1 MGYQDLGKQYQS
13 IGDLANSTKSFSKMY
28 DYMTAN
34 GHMVT
39 MCMHLIQVAIDQRN
53 WYAVTMNAQRIWAN
67 GTSKYE
73 EAKKQSAK
81 LASALGLA
89 ELASRNYRGAAHY
102 FINADP
108 RMTQAKPDD
117 PNDEEAFNEVLTP
130 NDVAVYGGLS
140 AIASLSRSELQSKVL
155 EHKTF
160 RNYLELEPHIRRAI
174 SFFIASKY
182 SACLA
187 ILEGWK
193 ADYLLDIYLQSC
205 FMEIL
210 ERVRRKA
217 IQQYFIPFSCV
228 TLIALA
234 EAFNTDETTIEIELT
249 QMIKR
254 GDLDA
259 RVDLVDRVLLA
270 RKADDRAEMHA
281 CALKT
286 AKEYERTAHMRIL
299 RMAIVNAGLEV
310 KSPKDKVGMG
320 GNPQGETLFSGNMA
334 GDLMGG
340 GGRQMR
346 NYGGPSQ

>member
-13 IGDLANSTKSFSKMY
+13 IGDLANSTKCFSKIY
-28 DYMTAN
+28 DHMTAN
-34 GHMVT
+34 SHLVT
-39 MCMHLIQVAIDQRN
+39 MCMHLIQVAIEQRN
-53 WYAVTMNAQRIWAN
+53 WYAVTMNTQRIWIN

-81 LASALGLA
+81 LTSALGLA
-89 ELASRNYRGAAHY
+89 DLASCNYRAAAQH
-102 FINADP
+102 FINTDP
-108 RMTQAKPDD
+108 RMTQAKLDD

-130 NDVAVYGGLS
+130 NDIAIYGGLC
-140 AIASLSRSELQSKVL
+140 AIASFSRSELQSKVL

-193 ADYLLDIYLQSC
+193 ADYLLDIYLQPC

-228 TLIALA
+228 TLNALA
-234 EAFNTDETTIEIELT
+234 QAFNTDEETIEVELT

-270 RKADDRAEMHA
+270 KKADGRAQVHEQ
-281 CALKT
+281 ALQT
-286 AKEYERTAHMRIL
+286 AKEYERTAHLRIL
-299 RMAIVNAGLEV
+299 RMAMVNAGLEV
-310 KSPKDKVGMG
+310 KPAKDKLGLG
-320 GNPQGETLFSGNMA
+320 GSPQGESMFSGSTA
-334 GDLMGG
+334 GDLIGG

-346 NYGGPSQ
+346 SHVGPS

>member
-1 MGYQDLGKQYQS
+1 MGYQDLGKQYQN

-28 DYMTAN
+28 DFMTVN

-53 WYAVTMNAQRIWAN
+53 WYAVTMNAQRLWAN

-81 LASALGLA
+81 LTSALGLA
-89 ELASRNYRGAAHY
+89 ELASRNYRGAAHQ
-102 FINADP
+102 FVNTDP
-108 RMTQAKPDD
+108 RMTQAKLED

-130 NDVAVYGGLS
+130 NDIAVYGGLC
-140 AIASLSRSELQSKVL
+140 AIASLSRSELQSQVL

-182 SACLA
+182 SACLS

-193 ADYLLDIYLQSC
+193 ADYLLDIYLQPC

-217 IQQYFIPFSCV
+217 IQQFFIPFSCV
-228 TLIALA
+228 TLKALA

-270 RKADDRAEMHA
+270 RKVDERAEVHGR
-281 CALKT
+281 ALQT
-286 AKEYERTAHMRIL
+286 AKDYERTAHLRIL

-310 KSPKDKVGMG
+310 KPPKDKMGMG
-320 GNPQGETLFSGNMA
+320 GSSQGEGLFGGNTA

-346 NYGGPSQ
+346 SHGAQSQ